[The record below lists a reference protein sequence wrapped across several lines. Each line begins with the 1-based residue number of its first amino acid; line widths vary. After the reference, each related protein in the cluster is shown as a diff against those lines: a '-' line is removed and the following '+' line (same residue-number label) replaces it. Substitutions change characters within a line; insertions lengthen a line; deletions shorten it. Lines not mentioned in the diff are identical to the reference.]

1 MKNNLNKNDEKEF
14 LKGKGLIYSGV
25 FVLLVIITIII
36 IIGFL
41 SLLYFS
47 FRNS

>member
-1 MKNNLNKNDEKEF
+1 MKNNLNENEEKDF
-14 LKGKGLIYSGV
+14 LKGKGLIYTGI
-25 FVLLVIITIII
+25 FILITIITLVI

-41 SLLYFS
+41 SLLYVS